1 MSELTYI
8 IWLVVF
14 AILVR
19 GSLTFYHVSHLASG
33 AEMVQ
38 DYDQRSTMYAFSTF
52 FGTMG
57 AVAFIRLSYRVFFP
71 TTEAFNPGLLN
82 QGAYSSWAIFAGAIM
97 IFAVLVCVIGI
108 CHEIPRLRKT
118 LNISINRFSMFRTLL
133 EVRGIFKNKSF
144 FALFF
149 GMMMSVVILSVEAVF
164 KPFMGFHFW
173 GMTTE
178 QLAYIPNGKLAGLV
192 LSLLLIPVLT
202 RNFDKKPTLIGCAAV
217 TIVNIPIVMTLLD
230 VDWFPRADPNGLL
243 VVLIVSGGITT
254 LLAPVV
260 FATLNPMFADISDGM
275 TLRLENEGKGLYLPP
290 GLSRIKPLHRWGW
303 WPEEFSWIAFPRG
316 AVMGSVPADIVWQLG
331 LIAEPATSVFT
342 LGGLV
347 LYLRYRIDR
356 KRHAE
361 ILRSLKVRSGEGEG
375 T

>member
-1 MSELTYI
+1 LSELTYI

-19 GSLTFYHVSHLASG
+19 GSLTFYHVSHLALG
-33 AEMVQ
+33 AEMAQ

-52 FGTMG
+52 FRTMG
-57 AVAFIRLSYRVFFP
+57 AVAFIPLSYRVFFP

-97 IFAVLVCVIGI
+97 IFAVLVCVIGT

-144 FALFF
+144 SALFF

-202 RNFDKKPTLIGCAAV
+202 RNFDKSQH
-217 TIVNIPIVMTLLD
+217 
-230 VDWFPRADPNGLL
+230 LL
-243 VVLIVSGGITT
+243 V
-254 LLAPVV
+254 AQ
-260 FATLNPMFADISDGM
+260 
-275 TLRLENEGKGLYLPP
+275 R
-290 GLSRIKPLHRWGW
+290 SR
-303 WPEEFSWIAFPRG
+303 S
-316 AVMGSVPADIVWQLG
+316 S
-331 LIAEPATSVFT
+331 TSQ
-342 LGGLV
+342 
-347 LYLRYRIDR
+347 
-356 KRHAE
+356 
-361 ILRSLKVRSGEGEG
+361 
-375 T
+375 